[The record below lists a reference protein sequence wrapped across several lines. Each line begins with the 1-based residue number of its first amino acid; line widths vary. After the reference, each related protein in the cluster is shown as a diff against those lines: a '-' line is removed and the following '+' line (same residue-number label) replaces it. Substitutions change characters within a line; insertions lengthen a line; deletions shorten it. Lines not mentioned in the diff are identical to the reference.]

1 MEKDFFQD
9 KLKKLVQQRN
19 TLLVPLVALS
29 FAVIFL
35 SSALK
40 GKEERVVIV
49 PTTGVPF
56 WIEKACCSPEY
67 LRSFGLYLSNL
78 LFSKDKNSAPF
89 KNNELLSHIHPQQKH
104 HFQRVLEE
112 EMMRMEKEDL
122 SFAFEIESVEIQ
134 EKKQLFSCIGTQKT
148 YLPKGDGASSEI
160 KKVRYTLSFHMEGGK
175 LFLTHFQKDLL

>member
-1 MEKDFFQD
+1 MEKDFFQT

-49 PTTGVPF
+49 PTAGVSF
-56 WIEKACCSPEY
+56 WVEKSHCSPEY

-89 KNNELLSHIHPQQKH
+89 KNNELLSHIHPQQKQ

-112 EMMRMEKEDL
+112 ELMRMEKEGL
-122 SFAFEIESVEIQ
+122 SFAFEIESAEVH
-134 EKKQLFSCIGTQKT
+134 EKKQLFSCTGTQKT
-148 YLPKGDGASSEI
+148 YFPKGDGASSQLERI
-160 KKVRYTLSFHMEGGK
+160 RYTLSFHMEGGK